1 MPHSHRWNRYGHALG
16 SPISPIELATH
27 RKAIRRFVD
36 RYWASKGLQAALR
49 VADDLL
55 HFQPGLSLSWQLS
68 VADRMAVLRAAKVTR
83 EAVLLCVLEVAALD
97 HWSNR
102 FRTSRELQYAFAREV
117 LKLVPTH
124 GFKLTATVCRMFGDR
139 INEGLGAFALVALAR
154 IEQDRLQEDEDRE
167 SLLRGFDAED
177 PNAPPHPAQA
187 LAQPRD
193 KHKAPRVQ
201 P

>member
-1 MPHSHRWNRYGHALG
+1 MIGEQFRRVS
-16 SPISPIELATH
+16 LAGTQF
-27 RKAIRRFVD
+27 A
-36 RYWASKGLQAALR
+36 WG
-49 VADDLL
+49 
-55 HFQPGLSLSWQLS
+55 SWQ
-68 VADRMAVLRAAKVTR
+68 T
-83 EAVLLCVLEVAALD
+83 
-97 HWSNR
+97 
-102 FRTSRELQYAFAREV
+102 
-117 LKLVPTH
+117 
-124 GFKLTATVCRMFGDR
+124 
-139 INEGLGAFALVALAR
+139 FALVALAR